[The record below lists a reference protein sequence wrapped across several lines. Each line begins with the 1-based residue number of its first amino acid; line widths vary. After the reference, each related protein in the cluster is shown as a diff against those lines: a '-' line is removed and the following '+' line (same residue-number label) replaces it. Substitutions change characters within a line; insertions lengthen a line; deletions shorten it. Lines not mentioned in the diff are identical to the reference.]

1 MSSADLEQTSTPR
14 ILAFLYKKRKSTRTQ
29 LIKATGT
36 NTTTPT
42 TLAKLKKTRIN
53 SKKEK
58 TTFPFTV
65 EVSLT

>member
-29 LIKATGT
+29 LIKATDT

-42 TLAKLKKTRIN
+42 TLAKLKKLGLIQE
-53 SKKEK
+53 KKK
-58 TTFPFTV
+58 QHSPSQLKFH
-65 EVSLT
+65 